1 MLWDMLIK
9 KSLEM
14 KFSLY
19 NTLTR
24 KLETVHP
31 LDEQILRFYCCGPTV
46 YGPAHIGNLRT
57 FVLQD
62 LFRRL
67 VEFLGT
73 RTCHV
78 RNITDV
84 DDKTIRESQR
94 IGLSLHEFTQIW
106 RTRFEEDCAA
116 LSILPPTYAPSAVAH
131 IGEQIHLIETLINKG
146 HAYVDRNCSVYFR
159 IDSFPAYGKL
169 SRLNSAGVRRNASE
183 RLNDSD
189 EYGKESWQDFVL
201 WKAWKPEDGANRW
214 DSPWGP
220 GRPGW
225 HIECSAMSMCYLGES
240 FDLHSGGVDL
250 IFPHHENEIAQS
262 EAATGKLFVRHWFH
276 VAHLRVN
283 GEKMS
288 KSLGNLFTVADVIER
303 DFTPEAL
310 RFLLISGHYRQS
322 LNFTW
327 ESLAGAESSL
337 KRILGF
343 TDGIDLSEGETPPRF
358 ASLET
363 AVFSSVI
370 EALCDDLNTPKALGT
385 LNSALHSLK
394 TASPNEQKVMQR
406 DLVRVLDLLGL
417 PRRLETTGEKSAI
430 PLYAEELAQRRQEAR
445 KARQWQEADGL
456 REALREHG
464 WEVRDT
470 ADGYELEPV
479 ENVR

>member
-1 MLWDMLIK
+1 MQLN
-9 KSLEM
+9 
-14 KFSLY
+14 LY

-24 KLETVHP
+24 NPEGVLP
-31 LDEQILRFYCCGPTV
+31 DDGQRLRFYCCGPTV

-62 LFRRL
+62 VFRRL
-67 VEFLGT
+67 VEFLGIE
-73 RTCHV
+73 TCHV

-84 DDKTIRESQR
+84 DDKTIRESQKT
-94 IGLSLHEFTQIW
+94 GLPLHEFTRKW
-106 RTRFEEDCAA
+106 RTRFEQDCEA
-116 LSILPPTYAPSAVAH
+116 LNILPPAHAPSAVAH
-131 IGEQIHLIETLINKG
+131 IGEQIELVETLIHKG
-146 HAYVDRNCSVYFR
+146 HAYAAENGSVYYR
-159 IDSFPAYGKL
+159 INSFPDYGKL
-169 SRLNSAGVRRNASE
+169 SRLDRSAVRQNASL

-201 WKAWKPEDGANRW
+201 WKAWKPEDGPNRW

-225 HIECSAMSMCYLGES
+225 HIECSAMSMRYLGES

-262 EAATGKLFVRHWFH
+262 QAATGKLFVRHWFH
-276 VAHLRVN
+276 VAHLRVD

-288 KSLGNLFTVADVIER
+288 KSLGNLFTVADVMDR
-303 DFTPEAL
+303 GYTPEAL
-310 RFLLISGHYRQS
+310 RFLLLSGHYRQS

-343 TDGIDLSEGETPPRF
+343 TDGIDLSEVETPPRF

-370 EALCDDLNTPKALGT
+370 EALCDDLNTPKALGA
-385 LNSALHSLK
+385 LNSALQNLR
-394 TASPNEQKVMQR
+394 TASPEKQKAMQR
-406 DLVRVLDLLGL
+406 DVVRVLHLLGL
-417 PRRLETTGEKSAI
+417 PRRLETPNEKLAI
-430 PLYAEELAQRRQEAR
+430 PSEVEELAQRRQEAR

-456 REALREHG
+456 RDALRERG

-470 ADGYELEPV
+470 ADGYELEPIG
-479 ENVR
+479 NLR